1 MFPKRHTP
9 SRSMDG
15 VSTLAT
21 SSPPPSSSQQT
32 ENNLIN
38 SPSNNNNQ
46 KNNFNNIHG
55 LNQNNNFH
63 HQSTI
68 SHHHTTSASLDE
80 EIEYFSPNLN
90 GSTVQLA
97 PSPIKNDYRKD
108 PQLSRTTKD
117 GVRSPSLFTK
127 YPSMDAVLMADDNG
141 EAHRTTNKTNS
152 ESEIYEKLFED
163 ADDSSLQTTNF
174 STPTKNNNNNN
185 KRHTTNH
192 SLDVM
197 NMQQTTTTPKLP
209 ISTTTNSSTIST
221 PLTPNTFNVQSSP
234 SIFPKSTTSNSTSP
248 FPKVNSAN
256 RKRQNESNTSIEHFS
271 TPNAE
276 KISNAQSSSSPN
288 ANDTSTMDI
297 SDFEQFNADN
307 ILKPLKA
314 STAKQLQQLQ
324 SSGETT
330 LNDTT
335 MITRQESR
343 HQALF
348 HHYLEE
354 KGDIRSAML
363 LLNQFHVKQH
373 RMNILNFKLNS
384 INLVANFA
392 NAVKSHKL
400 QLELHKSKKTVNALH
415 SKVEELNETVG
426 DLNEEVEQHKS
437 SLASFMQK
445 YYKTVE
451 ELQQNQYIQKMQ
463 LENII
468 QLKTRE
474 DITVDLLILI
484 ASSYIVRKNRTLH
497 RFLKFVFMF
506 LPFNGLI
513 ILVAKILTTIGLML
527 ISRRVAI
534 RLGIHAGATNIA
546 YGAIKSV
553 QFSIHVLKTLWNLFH
568 ISDRGSS
575 LKKE

>member
-1 MFPKRHTP
+1 MFPKRQTP
-9 SRSMDG
+9 
-15 VSTLAT
+15 LK
-21 SSPPPSSSQQT
+21 SSDAIIRAQPSPSSS
-32 ENNLIN
+32 NHVN
-38 SPSNNNNQ
+38 SPNHVNSASPNNH
-46 KNNFNNIHG
+46 FN
-55 LNQNNNFH
+55 H
-63 HQSTI
+63 HKS
-68 SHHHTTSASLDE
+68 SSLDE

-90 GSTVQLA
+90 GSSSTINLA

-127 YPSMDAVLMADDNG
+127 YPSMDAVLGN
-141 EAHRTTNKTNS
+141 EETSTQTIHPNNNNNSKT

-163 ADDSSLQTTNF
+163 DSENISTPIKSGNQYTTNKLQT
-174 STPTKNNNNNN
+174 S
-185 KRHTTNH
+185 H

-197 NMQQTTTTPKLP
+197 ITQETTTTPK
-209 ISTTTNSSTIST
+209 T
-221 PLTPNTFNVQSSP
+221 PLTNSFTNNVQSSQ
-234 SIFPKSTTSNSTSP
+234 SSSSVFPKSTNNSSSP
-248 FPKVNSAN
+248 FPKVNASN
-256 RKRQNESNTSIEHFS
+256 RRRTETTMEHFS

-276 KISNAQSSSSPN
+276 KLHLQQSSSSPSMLMQTSHTN
-288 ANDTSTMDI
+288 NDTMDV

-307 ILKPLKA
+307 MLKPLKA
-314 STAKQLQQLQ
+314 STTKQLQQLQ
-324 SSGETT
+324 NSGETV

-335 MITRQESR
+335 MITRQESK

-354 KGDIRSAML
+354 KGDMRSAML

-400 QLELHKSKKTVNALH
+400 QLELHKSKKTVNALN
-415 SKVEELNETVG
+415 SKVEELNETVT

-437 SLASFMQK
+437 SLSSFIQK

-451 ELQQNQYIQKMQ
+451 ELQQHQLIQKTQ
-463 LENII
+463 LENIMK
-468 QLKTRE
+468 LKTRE

-497 RFLKFVFMF
+497 RLLKFVFMF
-506 LPFNGLI
+506 LPFNGLV
-513 ILVAKILTTIGLML
+513 ILIVKILTTIGLML

-534 RLGIHAGATNIA
+534 RLGIHAGATSIA

-553 QFSIHVLKTLWNLFH
+553 QFSLHVLKTLWSLFNSGH
-568 ISDRGSS
+568 RDGNS